1 MNRLMAVIFV
11 ALLCVASASCQGGK
25 AVPEKGAGSWDVPA
39 KGLPS
44 DGRQGAAPA
53 VPLEGQQMAQLPAS
67 ARSAGLSPDLE
78 RLQRVFASLSRRT
91 RDGIVNESPE
101 EFLAD
106 LHRVLAADTQDL
118 LTLVDKQHYLAADFV
133 PADIVALKPND
144 FYLLNRNDLSL
155 RTPVEAGL
163 RKMAA
168 AAKKEGINLVVS
180 STYRSYDYQKNLYER
195 NVRQLGKAVADRESA
210 PPGASQHQ
218 LGVAVDFGS
227 ITDEFAQTKQGRWL
241 AENAGTYGWSLSFP
255 DGYEDVTGYRWEC
268 WHYRYIGVEAVE
280 FQRKWF
286 SDVQQFMLEFIHAW
300 RTVQ

>member
-1 MNRLMAVIFV
+1 MNKWVSIIIV
-11 ALLCVASASCQGGK
+11 TLLCVSSAACQRGK
-25 AVPEKGAGSWDVPA
+25 PITVKNVESKNLNQEESLAVVQEAQSPEMEK
-39 KGLPS
+39 LI
-44 DGRQGAAPA
+44 
-53 VPLEGQQMAQLPAS
+53 
-67 ARSAGLSPDLE
+67 
-78 RLQRVFASLSRRT
+78 RVFASLSQRT
-91 RDGIVNESPE
+91 RDGIINGDSLD
-101 EFLAD
+101 FLAD
-106 LHRVLAADTQDL
+106 LQQVLAEDTDDL

-133 PADIVALKPND
+133 PADIVALKAND

-155 RTPVEAGL
+155 RVPVEIAL
-163 RKMAA
+163 RKMAS
-168 AAKKEGINLVVS
+168 AAKKDGINLVVS

-227 ITDEFAQTKQGRWL
+227 ITDEFAQTKQGQWL
-241 AENAGTYGWSLSFP
+241 AANAGNYGWSLSFP

-268 WHYRYIGVEAVE
+268 WHYRYIGERAVE

-300 RTVQ
+300 KTVE

>member
-1 MNRLMAVIFV
+1 MNKWVSIVLV
-11 ALLCVASASCQGGK
+11 ALLCISSAACQRGKPITEKNGASGTVSTVQVQSLELDKVSA
-25 AVPEKGAGSWDVPA
+25 EMA
-39 KGLPS
+39 KL
-44 DGRQGAAPA
+44 
-53 VPLEGQQMAQLPAS
+53 V
-67 ARSAGLSPDLE
+67 
-78 RLQRVFASLSRRT
+78 RVFASLSQRT
-91 RDGIVNESPE
+91 RDGIVNGDSQ

-106 LHRVLAADTQDL
+106 LQRVLEADTDNL

-133 PADIVALKPND
+133 PSDIIALKAND

-155 RTPVEAGL
+155 RLPVEQAV
-163 RKMAA
+163 RKMAS

-195 NVRQLGKAVADRESA
+195 NVRQLGKEVADRESA

-227 ITDEFAQTKQGRWL
+227 ITDDFAQTKQGRWL
-241 AENAGTYGWSLSFP
+241 AENAGDYGWSLSFP

-268 WHYRYIGVEAVE
+268 WHYRYIGVTAVE
-280 FQRKWF
+280 FQKKWF

-300 RTVQ
+300 KTVQ

>member
-1 MNRLMAVIFV
+1 MNKLMCIILVAVF
-11 ALLCVASASCQGGK
+11 CVSSGACQRGKPITEKNASQ
-25 AVPEKGAGSWDVPA
+25 DVNR
-39 KGLPS
+39 GTY
-44 DGRQGAAPA
+44 
-53 VPLEGQQMAQLPAS
+53 EGQVKEQMTS
-67 ARSAGLSPDLE
+67 E
-78 RLQRVFASLSRRT
+78 IEKLQRVFDSLSQRT
-91 RDGIVNESPE
+91 RDGIVNGDAQ

-106 LHRVLAADTQDL
+106 LQQVLAADTDDL
-118 LTLVDKQHYLAADFV
+118 LTLVDKKHYLAADFV
-133 PADIVALKPND
+133 PADIVALRPND

-155 RTPVEAGL
+155 RQPVEQAL
-163 RKMAA
+163 RKMAL
-168 AAKKEGINLVVS
+168 AAKNEGINLVVS

-241 AENAGTYGWSLSFP
+241 AENAGDYGWSLSFP

-268 WHYRYIGVEAVE
+268 WHFRYLGIPAVE

-300 RTVQ
+300 KTVQ

>member
-1 MNRLMAVIFV
+1 MNKWVSIIIV
-11 ALLCVASASCQGGK
+11 TLLCVSSAACQRGK
-25 AVPEKGAGSWDVPA
+25 PITVKNVESKNLNQEELLAVVQEAQSPEMEK
-39 KGLPS
+39 LI
-44 DGRQGAAPA
+44 
-53 VPLEGQQMAQLPAS
+53 
-67 ARSAGLSPDLE
+67 
-78 RLQRVFASLSRRT
+78 RVFASLSQRT
-91 RDGIVNESPE
+91 RDGIINGDSLD
-101 EFLAD
+101 FLAD
-106 LHRVLAADTQDL
+106 LQQVLAEDTDDL

-133 PADIVALKPND
+133 PADIVALKAND

-155 RTPVEAGL
+155 RVPVEIAL
-163 RKMAA
+163 RKMAS
-168 AAKKEGINLVVS
+168 AAKNDGINLVVS

-227 ITDEFAQTKQGRWL
+227 ITDEFAQTKQGQWL
-241 AENAGTYGWSLSFP
+241 AANAGNYGWSLSFP

-268 WHYRYIGVEAVE
+268 WHYRYIGERAVE

-300 RTVQ
+300 KTVE

>member
-1 MNRLMAVIFV
+1 MKRLVGIMLVAVVCISSVACQRGRPIVQNGSEAEESKAAASMNQL
-11 ALLCVASASCQGGK
+11 S
-25 AVPEKGAGSWDVPA
+25 
-39 KGLPS
+39 S
-44 DGRQGAAPA
+44 DGQK
-53 VPLEGQQMAQLPAS
+53 
-67 ARSAGLSPDLE
+67 
-78 RLQRVFASLSRRT
+78 LQRVFAALSQRT
-91 RDGIVNESPE
+91 RDGIVNGSPE

-133 PADIVALKPND
+133 PADIQALKPND

-168 AAKKEGINLVVS
+168 AAKKEGIKLVVS

-241 AENAGTYGWSLSFP
+241 AANAGTYGWSLSFP

>member
-1 MNRLMAVIFV
+1 
-11 ALLCVASASCQGGK
+11 
-25 AVPEKGAGSWDVPA
+25 
-39 KGLPS
+39 
-44 DGRQGAAPA
+44 
-53 VPLEGQQMAQLPAS
+53 MAQLPAS

-91 RDGIVNESPE
+91 RDGIVNGSPE

>member
-1 MNRLMAVIFV
+1 MNKLVCIILVAV
-11 ALLCVASASCQGGK
+11 LCVSSGACQRGKPITEKKSSGQAVEQNGGQ
-25 AVPEKGAGSWDVPA
+25 VKG
-39 KGLPS
+39 
-44 DGRQGAAPA
+44 
-53 VPLEGQQMAQLPAS
+53 QMAS
-67 ARSAGLSPDLE
+67 E
-78 RLQRVFASLSRRT
+78 IEKLQRVFDSLSQRT
-91 RDGIVNESPE
+91 RDGIVNGDAQ

-106 LHRVLAADTQDL
+106 LQRVLASDTDDL

-133 PADIVALKPND
+133 PADIAALKPND

-155 RTPVEAGL
+155 RFPVEKAL
-163 RKMAA
+163 RKMAL
-168 AAKKEGINLVVS
+168 AAKEDGINLVVS

-241 AENAGTYGWSLSFP
+241 AENAGDYGWSLSFP

-268 WHYRYIGVEAVE
+268 WHFRYVGIAAVE

-300 RTVQ
+300 KTVQ

>member
-1 MNRLMAVIFV
+1 MNKLVCIILVAV
-11 ALLCVASASCQGGK
+11 LCVSSGACQRGKPITEKKSSGQAVEQNGGQ
-25 AVPEKGAGSWDVPA
+25 VKG
-39 KGLPS
+39 
-44 DGRQGAAPA
+44 
-53 VPLEGQQMAQLPAS
+53 QMAS
-67 ARSAGLSPDLE
+67 E
-78 RLQRVFASLSRRT
+78 IEKLQRVFDSLSQRT
-91 RDGIVNESPE
+91 REGIVNGDAQ

-106 LHRVLAADTQDL
+106 LQRVLASDTDDL

-133 PADIVALKPND
+133 PADIAALKPND

-155 RTPVEAGL
+155 RLPVEKAL
-163 RKMAA
+163 RKMAL
-168 AAKKEGINLVVS
+168 AAKEDGINLVVS

-241 AENAGTYGWSLSFP
+241 AENAGDYGWSLSFP

-268 WHYRYIGVEAVE
+268 WHFRYVGVAAVE

-300 RTVQ
+300 KTIQ

>member
-1 MNRLMAVIFV
+1 MNKLMCIILVAVF
-11 ALLCVASASCQGGK
+11 CVSSGACQRGKPITEKNASQDLNR
-25 AVPEKGAGSWDVPA
+25 V
-39 KGLPS
+39 
-44 DGRQGAAPA
+44 
-53 VPLEGQQMAQLPAS
+53 EGQVKGQMTS
-67 ARSAGLSPDLE
+67 E
-78 RLQRVFASLSRRT
+78 IEKLQRVFASLSQRT
-91 RDGIVNESPE
+91 RDGIVNGDAQ

-106 LHRVLAADTQDL
+106 LQQVLAADTDDL
-118 LTLVDKQHYLAADFV
+118 LTLVDKKHYLAADFV

-155 RTPVEAGL
+155 RLPVEQAL
-163 RKMAA
+163 RKMAL
-168 AAKKEGINLVVS
+168 AAKNEGINLVVS

-241 AENAGTYGWSLSFP
+241 AENAGDYGWSLSFP

-268 WHYRYIGVEAVE
+268 WHFRYLGIPAVE

-300 RTVQ
+300 KTVQ

>member
-1 MNRLMAVIFV
+1 MNKLMCIILVAV
-11 ALLCVASASCQGGK
+11 LCVSSGACQRGKPITEKNASQDLNR
-25 AVPEKGAGSWDVPA
+25 V
-39 KGLPS
+39 
-44 DGRQGAAPA
+44 
-53 VPLEGQQMAQLPAS
+53 EGQVKGQMTS
-67 ARSAGLSPDLE
+67 E
-78 RLQRVFASLSRRT
+78 IEKLQRVFASLAQRT
-91 RDGIVNESPE
+91 RDGIVNGDAQ

-106 LHRVLAADTQDL
+106 LQQVLASDTADL
-118 LTLVDKQHYLAADFV
+118 LTLVDKKHYLAADFV
-133 PADIVALKPND
+133 PADIVALRPND

-155 RTPVEAGL
+155 RLPVEQAL
-163 RKMAA
+163 RKMAL
-168 AAKKEGINLVVS
+168 AAKNEGINLVVS

-241 AENAGTYGWSLSFP
+241 AENAGDYGWSLSFP

-268 WHYRYIGVEAVE
+268 WHFRYLGIPAVE

-300 RTVQ
+300 KTVQ

>member
-1 MNRLMAVIFV
+1 MKRLVGIMLVAVVCISSVACQRGRPIVQNGSEAEESKAAASMNQL
-11 ALLCVASASCQGGK
+11 S
-25 AVPEKGAGSWDVPA
+25 
-39 KGLPS
+39 S
-44 DGRQGAAPA
+44 DGQK
-53 VPLEGQQMAQLPAS
+53 
-67 ARSAGLSPDLE
+67 
-78 RLQRVFASLSRRT
+78 LQRVFAALSQRT
-91 RDGIVNESPE
+91 RDGIVNGSPE

-241 AENAGTYGWSLSFP
+241 AANAGTYGWSLSFP

>member
-1 MNRLMAVIFV
+1 MNKLMCIILVAVF
-11 ALLCVASASCQGGK
+11 CVSSGACQRGKPITEKNASQDLNR
-25 AVPEKGAGSWDVPA
+25 V
-39 KGLPS
+39 
-44 DGRQGAAPA
+44 
-53 VPLEGQQMAQLPAS
+53 EGQVKGQMTS
-67 ARSAGLSPDLE
+67 E
-78 RLQRVFASLSRRT
+78 IEKLQRVFDSLSQRT
-91 RDGIVNESPE
+91 RDGIVNGDAQ

-106 LHRVLAADTQDL
+106 LQQVLASDTDDL
-118 LTLVDKQHYLAADFV
+118 LTLVDKKHYLAADFV

-144 FYLLNRNDLSL
+144 FYLLNRSDLSL
-155 RTPVEAGL
+155 RLPVEQAL
-163 RKMAA
+163 RKMAL
-168 AAKKEGINLVVS
+168 AAKNEGINLVVS

-241 AENAGTYGWSLSFP
+241 AENAGDYGWSLSFP

-268 WHYRYIGVEAVE
+268 WHFRYLGIPAVE

-300 RTVQ
+300 KTVQ

>member
-1 MNRLMAVIFV
+1 MNKLVCIILVAV
-11 ALLCVASASCQGGK
+11 LCVSSGACQRGKPITEKKSSGQAVEQNGGQ
-25 AVPEKGAGSWDVPA
+25 VKG
-39 KGLPS
+39 
-44 DGRQGAAPA
+44 
-53 VPLEGQQMAQLPAS
+53 QMAS
-67 ARSAGLSPDLE
+67 E
-78 RLQRVFASLSRRT
+78 IEKLQRVFDSLSQRT
-91 RDGIVNESPE
+91 RDGIVNGDAQ

-106 LHRVLAADTQDL
+106 LQRVLASDTDDL

-133 PADIVALKPND
+133 PADIAALKPND

-155 RTPVEAGL
+155 RLPVEKAL
-163 RKMAA
+163 QKMAL
-168 AAKKEGINLVVS
+168 AAKEDGINLVVS

-241 AENAGTYGWSLSFP
+241 AENAGDYGWSLSFP

-268 WHYRYIGVEAVE
+268 WHFRYVGVAAVE

-300 RTVQ
+300 KTVQ